1 MLPNFDTCRFKRPN
15 GRDGTG
21 CFRAGLN
28 QPPTLRKKI
37 LNAGAGGGEGR
48 LYTDSNKETCRIS
61 STSYKRTK
69 LVYDS
74 LSYIY
79 TFHIRV
85 SLFGCGEVY

>member
-61 STSYKRTK
+61 FTSYNGQIWSTI
-69 LVYDS
+69 LF
-74 LSYIY
+74 L
-79 TFHIRV
+79 TFTPFTSQV
-85 SLFGCGEVY
+85 SV

>member
-21 CFRAGLN
+21 CFRARLN

-48 LYTDSNKETCRIS
+48 LNTDSNKETCLIIS
-61 STSYKRTK
+61 ISYNRTK
-69 LVYDS
+69 LVYDPLS
-74 LSYIY
+74 LIY
-79 TFHIRV
+79 TFHTRV